1 MVVQGAL
8 RRHFFL
14 ANFTVVFEH
23 AREVDRLA
31 MVPHCNSADESFVT
45 D

>member
-1 MVVQGAL
+1 MVVEGAL
-8 RRHFFL
+8 RRHFFE

-23 AREVDRLA
+23 AGEVDGLA
-31 MVPHCNSADESFVT
+31 VVSHCNSADESFVT